1 MINWNDSSRGFSIPR
16 SFMKMVVNK
25 GSKIVTSGPK
35 HCLMKE
41 RHLSIVYNLFEEKI
55 KSQTII
61 SDIRSK
67 SLLPYDSKIH
77 DLER

>member
-55 KSQTII
+55 KTMI
-61 SDIRSK
+61 SDMKFK